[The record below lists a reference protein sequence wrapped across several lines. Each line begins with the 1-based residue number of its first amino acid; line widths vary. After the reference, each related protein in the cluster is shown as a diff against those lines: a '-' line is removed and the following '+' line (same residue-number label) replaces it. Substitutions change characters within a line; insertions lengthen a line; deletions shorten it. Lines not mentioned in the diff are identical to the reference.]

1 MGNTYWAGRCRRKR
15 IQQILQH
22 SVAHEPGDLIA
33 VGAADTATQ
42 PVPNGS
48 ISPSRSPST
57 GYLGGSRGLD
67 FPLRGRACTC
77 RVSSSFASLG
87 AARDDNWS
95 RGARRENRR
104 AYTSVGTAQQKDDP
118 DEAATS
124 TKALHTKMSHFRR
137 SAPILRKSPAP
148 ILHKSIGGAATFHA
162 AAPLSTKPGIPG
174 YALLFCAK
182 TDKPDIGCRWGRA
195 TLPRPCVEPNEGGMP
210 HRSVRLSNSQG
221 IE

>member
-1 MGNTYWAGRCRRKR
+1 MRNTYWASRCRRKR

-57 GYLGGSRGLD
+57 RYLGGSRGLD

-95 RGARRENRR
+95 RGARREKGRIRAWELHNRKTTR
-104 AYTSVGTAQQKDDP
+104 TRP
-118 DEAATS
+118 
-124 TKALHTKMSHFRR
+124 RR
-137 SAPILRKSPAP
+137 PRRLFIRKCHIS
-148 ILHKSIGGAATFHA
+148 GV
-162 AAPLSTKPGIPG
+162 
-174 YALLFCAK
+174 
-182 TDKPDIGCRWGRA
+182 
-195 TLPRPCVEPNEGGMP
+195 PRPSSANRPRPSSTN
-210 HRSVRLSNSQG
+210 RSEEQQPSMRRRH
-221 IE
+221 